1 MNEQKMTEKE
11 TVKAA
16 AAGSR
21 DAFCELYDSYRPRL
35 YRYAFYRLEDQAD
48 AEDAVSACV
57 LSAWEQIGRLR
68 SPEAF
73 CTWIFRILSA
83 SCNSV
88 IKERVRRREELP
100 EDALEYEPSETADDQ
115 DPGMRLMLM
124 EALNKLPEDSREM
137 VLLSVIGGLKSS
149 EIGEIFGMPQGT
161 VRSRL
166 SRSLAA
172 MREELEV
179 GNE

>member
-1 MNEQKMTEKE
+1 M
-11 TVKAA
+11 
-16 AAGSR
+16 
-21 DAFCELYDSYRPRL
+21 
-35 YRYAFYRLEDQAD
+35 
-48 AEDAVSACV
+48 
-57 LSAWEQIGRLR
+57 
-68 SPEAF
+68 
-73 CTWIFRILSA
+73 
-83 SCNSV
+83 
-88 IKERVRRREELP
+88 IKERVRKREELP
-100 EDALEYEPSETADDQ
+100 EEALEYVASGSGDDQ

-172 MREELEV
+172 MREELEA
-179 GNE
+179 GHE